1 MTGRSRLFLA
11 IAVVSVVC
19 VVRRA
24 FLARAAASQTK
35 APTSDQTF
43 KNVRVR
49 KGIPVDDFLG
59 TMGIMCA
66 ALGFDC
72 SDCHTNAGTEKVDW
86 AAETVKKATARR
98 MVQMMTAINRDN
110 FSGRQ
115 MVTCW
120 SCHHD

>member
-1 MTGRSRLFLA
+1 KLFLA
-11 IAVVSVVC
+11 IAVVSVVW
-19 VVRRA
+19 
-24 FLARAAASQTK
+24 SQTQ
-35 APTSDQTF
+35 PRTSDQAF
-43 KNVRVR
+43 KNVRVL

-86 AAETVKKATARR
+86 AAETPKKARARQ
-98 MVQMMTAINRDN
+98 MVQMMAAINRDN

-115 MVTCW
+115 MVTC
-120 SCHHD
+120 